1 MKIAIS
7 TETNQGPESKLAHHF
22 GRCPYFALAEL
33 QDEQIVSLK
42 VIDNP
47 FYESHQ
53 PGQVPEF
60 IKGQNAGVMI
70 SGGMG
75 RRALEFFAQ
84 FDIDVKTGASGTV
97 DDVINAYLAGELQD
111 GASCAHSES
120 HDHGH
125 HHHGGKHHHDH
136 AGDHH

>member
-7 TETNQGPESKLAHHF
+7 TETNQGAESKIAHHF

-33 QDEQIVSLK
+33 NDENITSLEL
-42 VIDNP
+42 IDNP
-47 FYESHQ
+47 FFESHQ

-60 IKGQNAGVMI
+60 INNQSAKVMI

-84 FDIDVKTGASGTV
+84 YGINVKTGASGTV
-97 DDVINAYLAGELQD
+97 GTVIESYIAGDLKD

-125 HHHGGKHHHDH
+125 HHHGEHGHH
-136 AGDHH
+136 GHHENHN

>member
-7 TETNQGPESKLAHHF
+7 TEINQGPESKVAHHF
-22 GRCPYFALAEL
+22 GRCPFFALAEL
-33 QDEQIVSLK
+33 QDEQIISLK

-60 IKGQNAGVMI
+60 IKNQGARVMI

-84 FDIDVKTGASGTV
+84 YDIEVKTGASGTI
-97 DDVINAYLAGELQD
+97 DGVINAYLAGELQD

-120 HDHGH
+120 HDHN